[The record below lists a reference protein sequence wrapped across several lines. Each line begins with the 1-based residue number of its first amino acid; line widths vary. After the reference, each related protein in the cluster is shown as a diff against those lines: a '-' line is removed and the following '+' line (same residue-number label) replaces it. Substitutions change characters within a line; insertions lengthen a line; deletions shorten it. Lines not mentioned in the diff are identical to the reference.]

1 MASTATIA
9 LGIQSP
15 ISGVSAGS
23 AGSGSGI
30 LAAGSGI
37 RAQGPGS
44 NFWAPFGPG
53 MGPLGYFSCG
63 SPGRSGCMGDCSR
76 PVQPPG
82 RVKAHDRRSRSLV
95 WGPRTRQ
102 SAMYPFKR
110 DRDAALAGLHEGPRV
125 CDGRGKGGDD
135 VENAGGAVQMR
146 SKLQHHVATYSKVAN

>member
-63 SPGRSGCMGDCSR
+63 SPGRSGCMGNCSR

-82 RVKAHDRRSRSLV
+82 RSKVHGRRSASWL
-95 WGPRTRQ
+95 WEPRTRQ
-102 SAMYPFKR
+102 SAMHPFTR
-110 DRDAALAGLHEGPRV
+110 DRDAALAGLHEDPRV
-125 CDGRGKGGDD
+125 WDGKSDVGDK
-135 VENAGGAVQMR
+135 VVNPGGGAT
-146 SKLQHHVATYSKVAN
+146 SNKVAT

>member
-1 MASTATIA
+1 
-9 LGIQSP
+9 
-15 ISGVSAGS
+15 
-23 AGSGSGI
+23 
-30 LAAGSGI
+30 
-37 RAQGPGS
+37 
-44 NFWAPFGPG
+44 

-146 SKLQHHVATYSKVAN
+146 SKLQHHVATYSKVASCICNFNESCNNYLQLSMKLQRRDRIFAIPAKVATDVPSALQH